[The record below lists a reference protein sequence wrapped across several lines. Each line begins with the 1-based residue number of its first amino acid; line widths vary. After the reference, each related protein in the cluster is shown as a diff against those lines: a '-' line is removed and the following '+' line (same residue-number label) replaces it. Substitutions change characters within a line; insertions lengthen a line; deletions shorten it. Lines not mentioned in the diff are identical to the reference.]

1 MNNQRKGF
9 TLIELLVVVVIIGIL
24 ASIALPQ
31 YQQAVFKARITKLM
45 PTVRTLK
52 NAQEAFWYTGR
63 EYAASF
69 QELSFFPK
77 GFRCEGATC
86 TDGKGSLLSYQPN
99 GGNPFVMAAF
109 SQNEQ
114 TTVSYII
121 YLDHTANRDLA
132 AKAFCGASSSDPD
145 NMSYRVCAS
154 LTNRSF
160 DSTTGQFSFQ

>member
-1 MNNQRKGF
+1 MNNQIKGF

-63 EYAASF
+63 EYADTF

-77 GFRCEGATC
+77 GFVCAGQTC
-86 TDGKGSLLSYQPN
+86 NDGKDSTITYQPN
-99 GGNPFVMAAF
+99 AGNPFVMATY

-114 TTVSYII
+114 NQVSYII
-121 YLDHTANRDLA
+121 YLDHVANGDLA
-132 AKAFCGASSSDPD
+132 AKAFCEASSSDPD

-154 LTNRSF
+154 LTNRAF
-160 DSTTGQFSFQ
+160 NSTTGQFSFQ

>member
-52 NAQEAFWYTGR
+52 NAQEEFWYTGR
-63 EYAASF
+63 VYAASF

-77 GFRCEGATC
+77 GFRCADETC
-86 TDGKGSLLSYQPN
+86 TDEKGSLLSYQPN
-99 GGNPFVMAAF
+99 DGNPFVMASF
-109 SQNEQ
+109 TQN
-114 TTVSYII
+114 TNTVSYII
-121 YLDHTANRDLA
+121 YLDHTADRDLA

-154 LTNRSF
+154 LTNRSYN
-160 DSTTGQFSFQ
+160 STTGQFSFQ

>member
-1 MNNQRKGF
+1 MKVKGF
-9 TLIELLVVVVIIGIL
+9 TLIEVLAVVMIVGIL

-31 YQQAVFKARITKLM
+31 YQQAIFKARITKLM

-77 GFRCEGATC
+77 GFRCTGATC
-86 TDGKGSLLSYQPN
+86 TDGKGSLLFSYQPN
-99 GGNPFVMAAF
+99 GGNPFVMASF
-109 SQNEQ
+109 TQN
-114 TTVSYII
+114 TNTVFYII

-154 LTNRSF
+154 LTNRAF
-160 DSTTGQFSFQ
+160 NSTIGQFPFQ